1 MLESKY
7 RKIIRLTNLTHDIQ
21 EQIFDI
27 LKSENS
33 DSILS
38 KLPKKIVFQYFDFI
52 VNSNFLEL
60 YIITHKSKLAGYA
73 FFAKKPS
80 YIISEFLSLKYKI
93 FFYLIINLRFVTILN
108 LIISILKFDK
118 IFINKIYID
127 LIENNYNL
135 NLLAIKNE
143 FQSQGLGE
151 YFLKEVLKQL
161 QNLDDFNYITC
172 ETFNSRAEQFY
183 INKCD
188 FKKIGKKIRLFKN
201 LSVLSLKVK

>member
-1 MLESKY
+1 MLESNYK
-7 RKIIRLTNLTHDIQ
+7 KIIRLTNLTYEMQ

-52 VNSNFLEL
+52 INSNFLEL
-60 YIITHKSKLAGYA
+60 YIITYKSKLAGYA
-73 FFAKKPS
+73 IFEKKPS
-80 YIISEFLSLKYKI
+80 YLISEFLSLKYKI

-118 IFINKIYID
+118 IFISKINID
-127 LIENNYNL
+127 LIEKNYNL

-161 QNLDDFNYITC
+161 ESSDCCEYITC
-172 ETFNSRAEQFY
+172 ETFNIRAEQFY
-183 INKCD
+183 INKCN
-188 FKKIGKKIRLFKN
+188 FKKIGKKIRLFNN